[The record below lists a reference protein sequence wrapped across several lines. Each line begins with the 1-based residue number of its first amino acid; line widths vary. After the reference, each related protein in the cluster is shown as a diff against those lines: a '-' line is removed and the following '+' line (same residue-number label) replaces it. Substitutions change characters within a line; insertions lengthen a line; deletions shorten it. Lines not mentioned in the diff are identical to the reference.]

1 MKNSISQL
9 DQAYEICRKET
20 QQWAKTFYLGTLLL
34 PEEKRKAIWAIYV
47 WCRRTDEIMDSV
59 EASTKSQ
66 DELSDNLDEWEENTK
81 NVFKGNIKSELDSV
95 LLDTI
100 EKYPQSI
107 QPYLDMIDGQR
118 MDLNKFR
125 YKDFDELKLYCYRV
139 AGTVGLMTQNVMG
152 IDSAYTL
159 SLIHI

>member
-34 PEEKRKAIWAIYV
+34 PQEKRKAIWAIYV

-66 DELSDNLDEWEENTK
+66 VELSDNLDAWEENTK

-152 IDSAYTL
+152 TDL

>member
-34 PEEKRKAIWAIYV
+34 PQEKRKAIWAIYV
-47 WCRRTDEIMDSV
+47 WCRRTDEIMDSI
-59 EASTKSQ
+59 EASSKSQ
-66 DELSDNLDEWEENTK
+66 NELSDNLDEWEENTK
-81 NVFKGNIKSELDSV
+81 IVFKVNIKSELDSV

-100 EKYPQSI
+100 TKYPQSI
-107 QPYLDMIDGQR
+107 KPYLDMIDGQR

-125 YKDFDELKLYCYRV
+125 YKDFDELKLQDLFTKQFLGV
-139 AGTVGLMTQNVMG
+139 KSSDLVKNL
-152 IDSAYTL
+152 L
-159 SLIHI
+159 